1 MASKGLTSEE
11 TLETMGP
18 FCSVFL
24 RRVGVGR
31 REHTIGNI
39 TVITVITVIVDQ
51 TCLRG
56 AIGRPRIGETGGW
69 MHE

>member
-11 TLETMGP
+11 TLEAMGP

-31 REHTIGNI
+31 GEHTIGN
-39 TVITVITVIVDQ
+39 VIVIVDQ
-51 TCLRG
+51 TGLCG